1 MRQKLIAA
9 NWKMNGNT
17 LQVDALIEALRSKL
31 SNARFQ
37 NSNIV
42 ICPSYIYIESVLD
55 KLQGSG
61 LQVGAQ
67 DVSSYANGAYTG
79 QISAQMLADIGCKY
93 VIIGHSERRQYCF
106 EDSTVI
112 SKKLSASVDF
122 GLTPIFCVGETKSE
136 REQGV
141 TEEVISRQIVS
152 VVEACGIDVFAK
164 ATIAY
169 EPIWAIGTGL
179 TATPEQ
185 AQAVHAFIRHCLQA
199 YDRELS
205 SKITILYGGSVNA
218 KNASSLF
225 AQQDID
231 GGLVGGASLNAEEF
245 VQICEAAVN
254 R

>member
-9 NWKMNGNT
+9 NWKMNGSA
-17 LQVDALIEALRSKL
+17 LQANALIEGISSKL
-31 SNARFQ
+31 VNAPFK
-37 NSNIV
+37 NTKIV
-42 ICPSYIYIESVLD
+42 ICPSYIHIESVLA
-55 KLQGSG
+55 KLKNSNI
-61 LQVGAQ
+61 QVGAQ

-106 EDSTVI
+106 EDSAAI

-141 TEEVISRQIVS
+141 TEEVISKQIVS
-152 VVEACGIDVFAK
+152 VIEDCGVDAFTK
-164 ATIAY
+164 AIIAY

-185 AQAVHAFIRHCLQA
+185 AQAVHAFIRHSLRA
-199 YDRELS
+199 YDKELS
-205 SKITILYGGSVNA
+205 NKIIILYGGSLNS

-245 VQICEAAVN
+245 VQICEAAEN
-254 R
+254 I